1 MHRIFIVSDGTGQT
15 AERTLNAAMTQ
26 FAKANVVIDRRS
38 DIRTQAQ
45 VQHIIEEAAEVGGI
59 IVHTVV
65 SHELR
70 DAIRRLSRLRDV
82 ETIDLFGPLLAR
94 LSEYLEYSPKEQPGL
109 FRKLNAEYFRRI
121 DAMEFA
127 LAHDDGQR
135 VFDFPKAEIVLV
147 GVSRTF
153 KTPLCI
159 YFAFKGWFAANV
171 PIILD
176 LKPPPV
182 LFRLRPGRVF
192 CLTTSPRRLSDLR
205 SVRDDYLGH
214 RTGEYAD
221 FHYVR
226 RELAYAKRIFG
237 ERSDWP
243 LIDVTDKPIEEIAS
257 EILAHVRRLVGNSR
271 DSAPGAGGS
280 GGGAV
285 SLSPP

>member
-15 AERTLNAAMTQ
+15 AQRTLNAALTQ
-26 FAKANVVIDRRS
+26 FMIENVVIDRRS
-38 DIRTQAQ
+38 EIRSQSQ
-45 VQHIIEEAAEVGGI
+45 VQYIVEEAAAVGGI

-70 DAIRRLSRLRDV
+70 NSIRRLGRLRDV

-94 LSEYLEYSPKEQPGL
+94 LSEYFEYSPKEQPGL
-109 FRKLNAEYFRRI
+109 FRRLNEEYFRRI

-135 VFDFPKAEIVLV
+135 TPDLPKAEIVLV

-171 PIILD
+171 PIIMD
-176 LKPPPV
+176 IKPPPI
-182 LFRLRPGRVF
+182 LFKLQPGSVF
-192 CLTTSPRRLSDLR
+192 CLTTSPRRLADLR
-205 SVRDDYLGH
+205 SVRDDYLGR

-221 FHYVR
+221 LDFVR
-226 RELAYAKRIFG
+226 RELTYAKRIFR
-237 ERSDWP
+237 ERNDWP
-243 LIDVTDKPIEEIAS
+243 LIDVTNKPIEEIAS
-257 EILAHVRRLVGNSR
+257 EILEHVRRS
-271 DSAPGAGGS
+271 GATKS
-280 GGGAV
+280 N
-285 SLSPP
+285 P

>member
-15 AERTLNAAMTQ
+15 AERTLNAALTQ
-26 FAKANVVIDRRS
+26 FAMEDVVIDRRS
-38 DIRTQAQ
+38 DVRSENQ
-45 VQHIIEEAAEVGGI
+45 VQYIIEEAAEVGGI

-70 DAIRRLSRLRDV
+70 NSIRRLSRLRDV

-109 FRKLNAEYFRRI
+109 FRKLNEEYFRRI
-121 DAMEFA
+121 DSMEFT

-135 VFDFPKAEIVLV
+135 TFDLPKAEIVLV

-171 PIILD
+171 PIIID
-176 LKPPPV
+176 IKPPPV
-182 LFRLRPGRVF
+182 LFKLKPGRVF

-205 SVRDDYLGH
+205 SVRDEYLGH

-221 FHYVR
+221 LNYVR
-226 RELAYAKRIFG
+226 RELAYAKRIFR
-237 ERSDWP
+237 ERDDWP
-243 LIDVTDKPIEEIAS
+243 LIDVTNKPIEEIAS
-257 EILAHVRRLVGNSR
+257 EILAHVRRFGTNR
-271 DSAPGAGGS
+271 D
-280 GGGAV
+280 
-285 SLSPP
+285 LSD